1 MMHGLHRARNKKQG
15 AMARRPILSTH
26 ILCALIMKP
35 RNGAE
40 RLRFHCHGHDL
51 E

>member
-1 MMHGLHRARNKKQG
+1 MMHGLHCGRNKKQG

-26 ILCALIMKP
+26 ILCALIRKP
-35 RNGAE
+35 RDGAE
-40 RLRFHCHGHDL
+40 RLQFHYHGGDL